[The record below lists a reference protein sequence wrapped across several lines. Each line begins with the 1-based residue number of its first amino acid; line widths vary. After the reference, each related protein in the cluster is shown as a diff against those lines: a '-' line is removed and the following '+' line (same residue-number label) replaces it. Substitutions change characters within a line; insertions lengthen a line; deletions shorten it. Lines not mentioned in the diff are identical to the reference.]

1 MARRLNRLS
10 AVAVNQLTDVGR
22 HADGGNLYLSIS
34 PNGGRRWVFLYRWH
48 GKPTEMGLGSVNSIS
63 LKQARELAATA
74 RLQLA
79 MGTSPLVEKRR
90 RRGHVPTFGECAA
103 DFIDTN
109 RSQWRNEKHIAQWS
123 STLETY
129 AEPIWNRPVNEI
141 ETSDVLQILKPLWR
155 TKQETASR
163 LRGRMERVLAAATAR
178 GLREGQNPAQWKHH
192 LEHQLPKR
200 NKLSRGHHAAMPF
213 DDLPAFIA
221 RLREQPGSAARA
233 LEFTILCAVR
243 TGEAIGARPNEIDR
257 TSGVWIIPRERMKAG
272 REHRVPLSA
281 RALEIIT
288 NDGCVDP
295 RNGGNPFVFAGMKAG
310 KPLSNMAMSQLLKRM
325 EVDVTVHG
333 FRSTFRDWVA
343 ERTSFPHEVAE
354 AALAHTIKNAAEA
367 AYRRGDLLEKRREMM
382 QTWADFCD
390 GKFASR

>member
-1 MARRLNRLS
+1 
-10 AVAVNQLTDVGR
+10 
-22 HADGGNLYLSIS
+22 
-34 PNGGRRWVFLYRWH
+34 
-48 GKPTEMGLGSVNSIS
+48 MGLGSINSIS

-74 RLQLA
+74 RSQLA
-79 MGTSPLVEKRR
+79 MGINPLVEKRR
-90 RRGHVPTFGECAA
+90 RRAHVPTFGECAA

-109 RSQWRNEKHIAQWS
+109 RSQWRNDKHIAQWS

-141 ETSDVLQILKPLWR
+141 ETNDVLQILKPLWR

-163 LRGRMERVLAAATAR
+163 LRGRMERVIAAATAR
-178 GLREGQNPAQWKHH
+178 GLRDGQNPAQWKHH

-213 DDLPAFIA
+213 DDVPAFIA
-221 RLREQPGSAARA
+221 RLRAQPGTAARA

-243 TGEAIGARPNEIDR
+243 TGEVIGARPEEIDR
-257 TSGVWIIPRERMKAG
+257 TAQVWIIPRERMKAG
-272 REHRVPLSA
+272 REHRVPLSTLA
-281 RALEIIT
+281 MTVLADAADAELADEAS
-288 NDGCVDP
+288 
-295 RNGGNPFVFAGMKAG
+295 PFLFAGMKAS

-325 EVDVTVHG
+325 GVDETVHG

-343 ERTSFPHEVAE
+343 ERTSFPNEVAE

-382 QTWADFCD
+382 QAWADFCRSS
-390 GKFASR
+390 GSG